1 MSPAGRPLAFLAA
14 LDFEAR
20 PADEVAESLTALG
33 YDEVEWTMAHVDS
46 LRGPAGVLSAHQD
59 LVTDTE
65 GGLER
70 TRAAIEAAHE
80 AQIGI
85 VNVLTG
91 PNLWEP
97 EARPTRDQAAWD
109 RAVAALEA
117 ACQHAEP
124 LGVTI
129 SLEPCWGTLANDA
142 EGARRVLS
150 EVPCAVT
157 FDPSHFAVSGDDQ
170 PSLVRE
176 WGERIAHVHLKDAF
190 GAPGMEG
197 EDFIFCMLGEGSVPW
212 PEVFEA
218 LDEVGYEGALS
229 VEFEAY
235 RYYES
240 VLGSDPVAAARLGL
254 EQAHA
259 LLGAGGER

>member
-1 MSPAGRPLAFLAA
+1 MSAARPLAFLAA
-14 LDFEAR
+14 LDFETRDA
-20 PADEVAESLTALG
+20 AEVTESLTGLG
-33 YDEVEWTMAHVDS
+33 YDEVEWTMAHVDQ
-46 LRGPAGVLSAHQD
+46 LLGPASVLSAHQD
-59 LVTDTE
+59 LVTDPD

-80 AQIGI
+80 AEIGI

-97 EARPTRDQAAWD
+97 EAEPTREQAAWD
-109 RAVAALEA
+109 RALAALDA
-117 ACQHAEP
+117 ACEHAGP

-129 SLEPCWGTLANDA
+129 ALEPCWGTLANDA
-142 EGARRVLS
+142 EGARRALDA
-150 EVPCAVT
+150 VPCAVT
-157 FDPSHFAVSGDDQ
+157 FDPSHFVVSGDDQ

-190 GAPGMEG
+190 GAQGMEG
-197 EDFIFCMLGEGSVPW
+197 EDFIFCMLGEGDVPW
-212 PEVFEA
+212 PEFFEA
-218 LDEVGYEGALS
+218 LDEVGYDGVLS

-259 LLGAGGER
+259 LLGTGGNR